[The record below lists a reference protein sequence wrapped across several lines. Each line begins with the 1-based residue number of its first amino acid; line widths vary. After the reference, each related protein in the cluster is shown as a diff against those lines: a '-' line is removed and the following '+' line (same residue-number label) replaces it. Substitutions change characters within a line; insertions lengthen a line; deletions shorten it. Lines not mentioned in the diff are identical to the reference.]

1 MVALAAQPSRA
12 TSWAP
17 HNHYARYGVVL
28 LLWFAVPVRADWI
41 AFTGAEKAT
50 TLAEISIQ
58 GKRLRVQLEI
68 GDADLSTF
76 EDLLGQDSQ
85 EPPERALRHFSRHV
99 FAVLTGDGRRLQPR
113 LLRAQRQPQK
123 DRRASNAS
131 NQAPAKAQALV
142 LFAELEYELSG
153 EPQELTFVPPM
164 DGTGGLKAEI
174 GFIVFHNT
182 VPIIDY
188 QYLRQAEKLLLDWQD
203 PWYTHFENPKLTRH
217 HKAPLM
223 SFLYV
228 EPYEVRQEI
237 LLRVKD
243 IRASLDIKL
252 RDEAE
257 IAADELGAVKQ
268 AVLHFLKTRNRVW
281 VDDKEPRRILDSAEY
296 VQISLEG
303 VQPLPSLRPQSLST
317 AMLGVVFA
325 YITPRL
331 PRSVKVNWDLFPPQI
346 AHVPISAF
354 DPIGQFVSYVTPQ
367 SPLFE
372 WPSFPEDLE
381 LLKEQSAVGV
391 QALKV
396 SDAGGQR
403 RTPLGSL
410 VLLLLLLVLLCQIQ
424 ICRREGRPTG
434 LFISLA
440 CVLGIATPLAY
451 PYFGVSLGRS
461 DGLAPSFGLDEKSA
475 ILGGLLKN
483 VYRAFDFREE
493 DDVYDKLA
501 FSVSGPL
508 LEKIYLQNRRAFI
521 AAKTGGT
528 RVRIKEVELLAVI
541 DVPRPDSVPAF
552 TLRSRW
558 TALGTVGHWGHVHPR
573 ENFYEALVTIEP
585 VTGVWKIT
593 GLEVLN
599 EHRLDARS

>member
-17 HNHYARYGVVL
+17 HRYARYGVVL
-28 LLWFAVPVRADWI
+28 LVWFAVPACADWI
-41 AFTGAEKAT
+41 ALTGAEKAT

-58 GKRLRVQLEI
+58 EKHLRVQLEI

-76 EDLLGQDSQ
+76 EDLLGQDAQ
-85 EPPERALRHFSRHV
+85 EPPERSLRHFSQHV

-113 LLRAQRQPQK
+113 LLRAQPQPQK

-131 NQAPAKAQALV
+131 DQAPAKAQALV

-164 DGTGGLKAEI
+164 DGNAGLKAEI

-203 PWYTHFENPKLTRH
+203 PWNTHFENPKLTRH

-252 RDEAE
+252 RDEAK
-257 IAADELGAVKQ
+257 IAADELEAVKQ
-268 AVLHFLKTRNRVW
+268 AALHFLKTQNRVW
-281 VDDKEPRRILDSAEY
+281 VDDREPRRILDSAEY

-303 VQPLPSLRPQSLST
+303 IQPLSSLPPQSLAT

-325 YITPRL
+325 YLTQGL
-331 PRSVKVNWDLFPPQI
+331 PHSVTVNWELFPAQI
-346 AHVPISAF
+346 AQVPISAF
-354 DPIGQFVSYVTPQ
+354 DPIGQFVSYVTPE
-367 SPLFE
+367 SPVFE
-372 WPSFPEDLE
+372 WPNFPEDLE
-381 LLKEQSAVGV
+381 LLREQSALGM
-391 QALKV
+391 QSLKV
-396 SDAGGQR
+396 RDAGGQR
-403 RTPLGSL
+403 RIPLGSL
-410 VLLLLLLVLLCQIQ
+410 VLLLLLLIVLRQIWSS
-424 ICRREGRPTG
+424 RREGDPAG
-434 LFISLA
+434 ILIVLA
-440 CVLGIATPLAY
+440 CVLGIAAPLAY
-451 PYFGVSLGRS
+451 PYFGISLGSS
-461 DGLAPSFGLDEKSA
+461 DGLAPSFGLNEKGA

-493 DDVYDKLA
+493 EDVYDKLA
-501 FSVSGPL
+501 LSVSGPL
-508 LEKIYLQNRRAFI
+508 LEKIYLQNRRAFA

-528 RVRIKEVELLAVI
+528 RARIKEVELLSVI

-573 ENFYEALVTIEP
+573 ENLYEALVTIEP
-585 VTGVWKIT
+585 VTGLWKIT

-599 EHRLDARS
+599 EQRLDGRS